1 MAALEG
7 RWESGGAP
15 LLILEGLQGLSGRAQ
30 LSFKSPPPAPLI
42 GKSPSLALHQ
52 AGHEPCPARQPW
64 VSTDPLPSLCEDV
77 EQPERRRD
85 HGHRACPM
93 ACPCPYGFPT
103 VGAGRRDP
111 RHGLCPCA
119 GSSIAPRATC
129 SLSPGEGGP
138 QEPTLPAQGSARQG
152 AAAMPAP
159 HSTQPRGQPSGCQTW
174 EVKDP
179 RDSPWG
185 CMAGGVGGSGGD
197 RRGPDPCSHPRDPQ
211 FEGWTLIPATRDPA
225 QGLDPHPCPHVV

>member
-93 ACPCPYGFPT
+93 ACPLALMVSPLLGLDDGTHVTGCVPVLDPASPPGPPAPCPQGRVVPRSPPCLRRALHGKGLPPCRHPT
-103 VGAGRRDP
+103 
-111 RHGLCPCA
+111 
-119 GSSIAPRATC
+119 AP
-129 SLSPGEGGP
+129 SPGD
-138 QEPTLPAQGSARQG
+138 S
-152 AAAMPAP
+152 
-159 HSTQPRGQPSGCQTW
+159 H
-174 EVKDP
+174 
-179 RDSPWG
+179 RDAKPG
-185 CMAGGVGGSGGD
+185 
-197 RRGPDPCSHPRDPQ
+197 R
-211 FEGWTLIPATRDPA
+211 
-225 QGLDPHPCPHVV
+225 